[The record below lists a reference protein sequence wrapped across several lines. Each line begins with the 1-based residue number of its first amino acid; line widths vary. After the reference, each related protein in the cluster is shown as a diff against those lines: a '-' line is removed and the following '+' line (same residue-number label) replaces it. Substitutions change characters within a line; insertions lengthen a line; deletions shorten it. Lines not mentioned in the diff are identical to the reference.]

1 MHTFYIL
8 FAYFSILKGY
18 IILLYFLY
26 IIIYILYYYTIR
38 TGVRHDKKK
47 SPFSG
52 WVNKKKVHILYIII
66 YDDGYFFTVIILFA
80 RSELPLFGIM
90 DETSAILKYP
100 EGSSYASAKGYLNN
114 LNADQDEALS
124 AIQIWIIDNNI
135 EIKALSSCTL
145 HPTLLLLRYLRAN
158 SFNVEKTIHHITS
171 NLKWREDQKITSDI
185 LVKRPEDILGVNSM
199 DQITSIFPHWHL
211 NYDRLGRPVI
221 YKQYGSFDVAR
232 LLKVTSIDALMKYH
246 IWEQEMCMEM
256 CYRQSLKNG
265 HIVETVTAVL
275 V

>member
-1 MHTFYIL
+1 
-8 FAYFSILKGY
+8 
-18 IILLYFLY
+18 
-26 IIIYILYYYTIR
+26 
-38 TGVRHDKKK
+38 
-47 SPFSG
+47 
-52 WVNKKKVHILYIII
+52 
-66 YDDGYFFTVIILFA
+66 
-80 RSELPLFGIM
+80 M

-124 AIQIWIIDNNI
+124 AIQIWIIDNNV

-158 SFNVEKTIHHITS
+158 NFDVEKTIQHIIS
-171 NLKWREDQKITSDI
+171 NLKWREDQKLTTDI
-185 LVKRPEDILGVNSM
+185 LTKRPEDILGVSSM
-199 DQITSIFPHWHL
+199 DQITSIFPHWHF

-256 CYRQSLKNG
+256 CYRQSLKHG